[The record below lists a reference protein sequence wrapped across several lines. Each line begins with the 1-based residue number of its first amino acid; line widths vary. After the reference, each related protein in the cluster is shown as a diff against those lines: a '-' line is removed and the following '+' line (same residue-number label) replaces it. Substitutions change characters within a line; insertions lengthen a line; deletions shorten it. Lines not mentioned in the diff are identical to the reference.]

1 MDSLFIHLPP
11 PFCASNRIPID
22 MCSSLAGHGSSGV
35 RARYN
40 CAGNNLCLM
49 NTPAPQTTYEP
60 VIGLEVHA
68 ELRTRSKMFCN
79 CPVVDSVSAPPNT
92 AVCPVCAGM
101 PGTLPVA
108 NQMAV
113 EYGLRVALALECAV
127 NPVSIFARKNYFY
140 PDLPKGYQISQ
151 YEQPL
156 AEHGRLV
163 IVTPAGEKTIRVR
176 RVHLE
181 EDTGK
186 LTHVNGGD
194 KGQPGYSLLDLNRA
208 GVPLLEIVS
217 EPDMRSVEE
226 ARAYAEALRDILRYL
241 EVNSGD
247 MEKGVIR
254 FEANIS
260 VRRLGT
266 DVLNTRVEIKN
277 LNSFRAL
284 ERATSFEIERQA
296 KLLDSGGVV
305 EQETLGWNE
314 ARESTYSQRSKEDAH
329 DYRYF
334 PEPDLPPLVVEAG
347 WLERI
352 RAELPELPRARRRR
366 FIEQYGLSEYDA
378 DLLTSD
384 KGIADYF
391 EEAVRRK
398 PEVVKPKAI
407 ANWMTGDLFGLMN
420 QTGTPLANLKVRP
433 EALAELVGLAA
444 AGEINQS
451 TGKMVLAEMFQ
462 GGQRA
467 AEIVAA
473 RGLKQVSD
481 AGFIADI
488 VRQALEE
495 NPGEV
500 ASFKAGKHSVANWL
514 FGQVMRKAA
523 GKANPGL
530 VRAELERQLGQ

>member
-1 MDSLFIHLPP
+1 MPKD
-11 PFCASNRIPID
+11 
-22 MCSSLAGHGSSGV
+22 
-35 RARYN
+35 
-40 CAGNNLCLM
+40 
-49 NTPAPQTTYEP
+49 YEP

-68 ELRTRSKMFCN
+68 ELQTKSKMFCG
-79 CPVVDSVSAPPNT
+79 CAVVDSVSAPPNT
-92 AVCPVCAGM
+92 AVCPVCSGM
-101 PGTLPVA
+101 PGTLPVV

-113 EYGLRVALALECAV
+113 EYALRVALALSCAV

-156 AEHGRLV
+156 AEHGELV
-163 IVTPAGEKTIRVR
+163 INTSEGEKTIRVL

-186 LTHVNGGD
+186 LTHVKSG
-194 KGQPGYSLLDLNRA
+194 SLVDLNRA

-260 VRRLGT
+260 VRLKGT
-266 DVLNTRVEIKN
+266 DALNTRVEIKN

-284 ERATSFEIERQA
+284 ERAAAFEIERQSR
-296 KLLDSGGVV
+296 LLAEGGEV

-314 ARESTYSQRSKEDAH
+314 AKETTYTQRSKEDAH

-334 PEPDLPPLVVEAG
+334 PEPDLPPLVVDES

-352 RAELPELPRARRRR
+352 RTELPELPHTKYQR
-366 FIEQYGLSEYDA
+366 FIEQYGLTEYDA
-378 DLLTSD
+378 GVLTSE
-384 KGIADYF
+384 KAIADYF
-391 EEAVRRK
+391 EQAVNQTSST
-398 PEVVKPKAI
+398 VNPKLI
-407 ANWMTGDLFGLMN
+407 ANWMAGDLFGLMN
-420 QTGTPLANLKVRP
+420 QVDITVADLKVRP
-433 EALAELVGLAA
+433 EALAELVGLVA

-451 TGKMVLAEMFQ
+451 TGKTVLAEMFQ
-462 GGQRA
+462 SGASA
-467 AEIVAA
+467 AEIVAS

-481 AGFIADI
+481 EGLIAGL
-488 VRQALEE
+488 VRQVLEE
-495 NPGEV
+495 NPDQV
-500 ASFKAGKHSVANWL
+500 TSFIGGKETVINWL

-523 GKANPGL
+523 GKANPQV
-530 VRAELERQLGQ
+530 VRAELERQLKG